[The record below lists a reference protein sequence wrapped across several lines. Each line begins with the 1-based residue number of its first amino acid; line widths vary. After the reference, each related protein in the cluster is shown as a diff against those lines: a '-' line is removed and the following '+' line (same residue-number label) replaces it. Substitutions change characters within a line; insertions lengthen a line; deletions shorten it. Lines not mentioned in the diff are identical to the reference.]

1 MRGIHNHDRI
11 ARGVRNTCWV
21 KLVGDL
27 VNIRIAVDL
36 NEQLEISCL
45 IAFIAA
51 HILHEQAIF
60 RLFFVDQS
68 KIKRY
73 ALLSILDSRREMVA
87 RVVCIN
93 NVSVVV
99 YLVRALPLHFFAKVK
114 LDNVI
119 TLRCLVRCV
128 VRF

>member
-36 NEQLEISCL
+36 NEQLEISCV

-73 ALLSILDSRREMVA
+73 ALLSLLDSRREMVA

-93 NVSVVV
+93 NVSVII
-99 YLVRALPLHFFAKVK
+99 YLVRALPLNFFAKVE

-128 VRF
+128 V